1 MLPGYY
7 VIEAL
12 RIANERQAEA
22 DRASQARLARQGRDK
37 DAPNLL
43 RRAGARAALAIGR
56 QSLRIAQVLDECV
69 ADGAAATTGPSPL
82 G

>member
-22 DRASQARLARQGRDK
+22 DRASQAHLARQGRDQ
-37 DAPNLL
+37 APNLL
-43 RRAGARAALAIGR
+43 RRTGARAALAVGR
-56 QSLRIAQVLDECV
+56 QSIRIARVLDECV
-69 ADGAAATTGPSPL
+69 ADGAAATAGPSPL